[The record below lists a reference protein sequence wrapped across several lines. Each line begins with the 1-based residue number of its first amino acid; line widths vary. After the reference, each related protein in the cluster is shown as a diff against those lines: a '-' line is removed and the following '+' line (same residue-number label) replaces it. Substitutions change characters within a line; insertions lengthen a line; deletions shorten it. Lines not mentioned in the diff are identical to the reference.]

1 MEKFCIGRFN
11 WIRPLPLAFDDS
23 LSYYEQIC
31 NIAYNMDALKTWVEQ
46 EIAGIEEPGKAYTD
60 TKIAELKEYTDNQF
74 ILVNNSINNAILD
87 YNTKITNLTKTVA
100 DNKTELHA
108 EILALAND
116 TELKF
121 QQFENYIKDYINSQ
135 LIEVRVINYFTGE
148 KVTIQDMFDY
158 LASLHVEDGI
168 TYTNLAA
175 KGKTTAEIA
184 ALGQT
189 VTNLILHGNTLI
201 V

>member
-23 LSYYEQIC
+23 FSYYEQIC
-31 NIAYNMDALKTWVEQ
+31 NIAYNMDALKSWVEQ
-46 EIAGIEEPGKAYTD
+46 EIAGIEEPGRAYTD
-60 TKIAELKEYTDNQF
+60 AKIAELKEYTNNQF

-87 YNTKITNLTKTVA
+87 YNTKITNLSKTVA

-108 EILALAND
+108 EIVALAND
-116 TELKF
+116 TDLKF

-135 LIEVRVINYFTGE
+135 FIEVRVINYFTGQ